1 VNNVLTIVYT
11 VVYNVI
17 KELITMKNKVTNI
30 KSSEFFKNLLI
41 KQANDKGMSIT
52 EYIEMLVYQD
62 TNKGDNED
70 EKRDCIG

>member
-1 VNNVLTIVYT
+1 
-11 VVYNVI
+11 
-17 KELITMKNKVTNI
+17 MKNKVTNI